1 VFTRSTTLIIPTKD
15 RYFFL
20 EKQLLFIKKSKL
32 FFKEIIVVDSSTK
45 TKKKNK
51 ILCKK
56 FDTKFIST
64 YPSTSHQRNIGL
76 RNIKK
81 TKYVMFLDDDI
92 IFFKNSFKEMNCAIN
107 KYKNVT
113 GFCFNIVEKKKNNI
127 FDNLKKIKL
136 FSLLKIYS
144 RKKGVI
150 MPNGWH
156 TQLYNLR
163 RNKKVQWIYSGAT
176 IFKYQDIIGK
186 YFLEDVN
193 PYCYLED
200 LDYSYSLFK
209 KKKIL
214 MCIAKAKILNSNIS
228 IRNTF
233 DFGIIEIVNRY
244 NFVKKNNLNIFLFYI
259 SAFIKMVINF
269 LITFKFGFGMIKR
282 AVGNF
287 KGITSCVIK
296 N

>member
-1 VFTRSTTLIIPTKD
+1 MFTRSTTLIIPTKD

-92 IFFKNSFKEMNCAIN
+92 IFFKDSFKEMNYAIN

-113 GFCFNIVEKKKNNI
+113 GFCFNIVEKNNNNI

-144 RKKGVI
+144 IKKGIV

-156 TQLYNLR
+156 TQLYNLK

-176 IFKYQDIIGK
+176 VFKYQDIIGK

-244 NFVKKNNLNIFLFYI
+244 NFVKKSNLNISLFYI

>member
-1 VFTRSTTLIIPTKD
+1 MFTRSTTLIIPTKE

-45 TKKKNK
+45 IKKKIK

-56 FDTKFIST
+56 FNTKFIST

-92 IFFKNSFKEMNCAIN
+92 IFFKNSFKEMNYAIN
-107 KYKNVT
+107 KYKNAT
-113 GFCFNIVEKKKNNI
+113 GFCFNIVEKNNNI

-136 FSLLKIYS
+136 FSLLQIYS
-144 RKKGVI
+144 RKKGIV

-156 TQLYNLR
+156 TQLYNLKK
-163 RNKKVQWIYSGAT
+163 NKKVQWIYSGAT
-176 IFKYQDIIGK
+176 VFKYQDIIGK
-186 YFLEDVN
+186 YFLEDIN

-228 IRNTF
+228 IRNTY

-244 NFVKKNNLNIFLFYI
+244 NFVKKNNLNISLFYI
-259 SAFIKMVINF
+259 SAFIKMVINI
-269 LITFKFGFGMIKR
+269 LTTFKIGFGMVKR